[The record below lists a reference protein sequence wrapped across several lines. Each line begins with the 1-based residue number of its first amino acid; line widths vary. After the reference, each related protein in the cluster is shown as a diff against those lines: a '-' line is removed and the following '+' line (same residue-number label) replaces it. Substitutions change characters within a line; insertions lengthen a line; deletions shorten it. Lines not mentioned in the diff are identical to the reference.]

1 MNKEELLESLPEFKD
16 IVHERISREPEFAI
30 GLFREAMQCFIEGE
44 PDVGKSMLREYIMGT
59 IGWKELARMMNKHDK
74 SLMRMLSSKGNPQA
88 DNFFE
93 IIRQLQKYNGGK
105 VEVKVS

>member
-1 MNKEELLESLPEFKD
+1 MNKEQLLETYPEFKD
-16 IVHERISREPEFAI
+16 LVHERINREPEFAI

-44 PDVGKSMLREYIMGT
+44 PDVGKSMLRDYIMGT

-74 SLMRMLSSKGNPQA
+74 SLMRMLSRKGNPQA

-93 IIRQLQKYNGGK
+93 IIQQLQKYNGVK